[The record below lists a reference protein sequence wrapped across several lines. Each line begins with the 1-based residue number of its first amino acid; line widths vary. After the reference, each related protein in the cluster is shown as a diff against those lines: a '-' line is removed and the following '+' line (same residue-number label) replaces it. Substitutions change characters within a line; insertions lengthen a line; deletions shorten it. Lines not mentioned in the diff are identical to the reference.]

1 MTISSYIIN
10 ARTIRPVNVISEG
23 LKIRE
28 EMKKNAQEYLWVHA
42 NEIEDIF
49 SLQDMFGLHPLT
61 VEAILHQNQPSKI
74 EEYDRYLFAVID
86 GIVEDNTYDK
96 IIEERIS
103 KDKKLSSE
111 MIIED
116 DLYMYLE
123 KRWIITINFHNNNL
137 EENIKKNIRKIMQQQ
152 QTTSSQLS
160 TSTTTTFSSGNK
172 ERFDNNKSYILKK
185 SELIFRLAIEEM
197 IQSYYPILDNMN
209 KDLEQTE
216 DDILDENISRSN
228 KNTKSQLSQILI
240 LRKKI
245 SFIELTLG
253 MISRAIQD
261 FVNRNN
267 SINDKQIFDSSN
279 SLDGLPPPISSNNLS
294 KIHLNP
300 DTIRNMHSM
309 NDRIRYLRND
319 VENMHQR
326 IISLRE
332 TYNSSLSANLNETIR
347 TLTVIATIVLPLTL
361 ITGIYGMNFEFMPE
375 LTYEFGYF
383 YALGLIA
390 AVGGTMV
397 FYFKRKRWM

>member
-96 IIEERIS
+96 TIEERIS

-111 MIIED
+111 TIIED

-152 QTTSSQLS
+152 QTTSSRLS

-279 SLDGLPPPISSNNLS
+279 SLDGLPTISSNNLS

>member
-96 IIEERIS
+96 TIEERIS

-111 MIIED
+111 TIIED

-152 QTTSSQLS
+152 QTTSSRLS
-160 TSTTTTFSSGNK
+160 TFTTTTFSSGNK

-279 SLDGLPPPISSNNLS
+279 SLDGLLPISSNNLS

-375 LTYEFGYF
+375 LTYEYGYF

>member
-1 MTISSYIIN
+1 
-10 ARTIRPVNVISEG
+10 
-23 LKIRE
+23 
-28 EMKKNAQEYLWVHA
+28 
-42 NEIEDIF
+42 
-49 SLQDMFGLHPLT
+49 
-61 VEAILHQNQPSKI
+61 
-74 EEYDRYLFAVID
+74 
-86 GIVEDNTYDK
+86 
-96 IIEERIS
+96 
-103 KDKKLSSE
+103 
-111 MIIED
+111 
-116 DLYMYLE
+116 
-123 KRWIITINFHNNNL
+123 
-137 EENIKKNIRKIMQQQ
+137 
-152 QTTSSQLS
+152 
-160 TSTTTTFSSGNK
+160 
-172 ERFDNNKSYILKK
+172 
-185 SELIFRLAIEEM
+185 
-197 IQSYYPILDNMN
+197 
-209 KDLEQTE
+209 
-216 DDILDENISRSN
+216 
-228 KNTKSQLSQILI
+228 
-240 LRKKI
+240 
-245 SFIELTLG
+245 

-279 SLDGLPPPISSNNLS
+279 SLDGLPTISSNNLS